1 MSNSSEG
8 IRKRRLGRTEIEI
21 TPIGLGTWQFAE
33 GKGFDRFV
41 YEGLAADVTND
52 IVKTAF
58 DGGINWFDTAEA
70 YGWGRSEQCLARA
83 LSAAGIAKGE
93 AVVATKW
100 FPVMRT
106 AESIGKTIIKR
117 RHCLQPYGIDLYQI
131 HQPVALASVKAQMDA
146 MADLV
151 ELGLIRS
158 VGVSNF
164 REGGMRKAHA
174 ALASRGLPLA
184 SNQVKVSL
192 LNRGIETN
200 GVLKAAKELG
210 ITIIAWS
217 PLEMGVLT
225 GKFHKDPA
233 LLESRPIGRR
243 MVMRVQ
249 MARSAGLIDALDEIG
264 AANGV
269 SAAVVALSWLVNFY
283 GDTVVAIPGATKV
296 SQAEQNV
303 TANELKLSEHEM
315 SRIDELSRKFRSR
328 VPFGTHD

>member
-1 MSNSSEG
+1 MSDTAAVL
-8 IRKRRLGRTEIEI
+8 KRRLGRTDIEI

-41 YEGLAADVTND
+41 YDGLESQVTND

-70 YGWGRSEQCLARA
+70 YGWGRSERCLAQA
-83 LSAAGIAKGE
+83 LSAAGIDDDDV
-93 AVVATKW
+93 VVATKW
-100 FPVMRT
+100 MPAFRT
-106 AESIGKTIIKR
+106 AQSIGKTIVKR
-117 RHCLQPYGIDLYQI
+117 RMCLKPYSISLFQV
-131 HQPVALASVKAQMDA
+131 HQPIAFSSVKAQMDA

-164 REGGMRKAHA
+164 HQSWMRRAHA
-174 ALASRGLPLA
+174 ALAARGFPLA

-192 LNRGIETN
+192 MNRSIETN
-200 GVLKAAKELG
+200 GVLDAARELG
-210 ITIIAWS
+210 VTIIAWS

-225 GKFHKDPA
+225 GKFHKDPS
-233 LLESRPIGRR
+233 LLDSRPLGRR
-243 MVMRVQ
+243 MVMRMQ
-249 MARSAGLIDALDEIG
+249 IEKSRDLIGTLEEIA

-269 SAAVVALSWLVNFY
+269 SAAVIALSWLVNYY
-283 GDTVVAIPGATKV
+283 GETVVAIPGATKV

-303 TANELKLSEHEM
+303 MANSLKLSEREM
-315 SRIDELSRKFRSR
+315 EAIEQASCKFKTKL
-328 VPFGTHD
+328 PFGLQG

>member
-1 MSNSSEG
+1 MSDAVSAASK
-8 IRKRRLGRTEIEI
+8 KRTLGRTDIEI

-41 YEGLAADVTND
+41 YKGLGSQVTGD
-52 IVKTAF
+52 IVKAVI

-70 YGWGRSEQCLARA
+70 YGWGRSERCLAGA
-83 LSAAGIAKGE
+83 LTAAGVADDD
-93 AVVATKW
+93 VVIATKW
-100 FPVMRT
+100 FPMMRT
-106 AESIGKTIIKR
+106 AASIGRTIIKR
-117 RHCLQPYGIDLYQI
+117 KQCLKPYSISLFQV
-131 HQPVALASVKAQMDA
+131 HQPIAFSPVEAQMDA

-151 ELGLIRS
+151 DFGLIRS

-164 REGGMRKAHA
+164 SAAAMRKAHA
-174 ALASRGLPLA
+174 ALQSRGLVLA

-200 GVLKAAKELG
+200 GVLHAARELG
-210 ITIIAWS
+210 ITIIAYS

-225 GKFHKDPA
+225 GKFHKDPS
-233 LLESRPIGRR
+233 LLKSRPLGRR
-243 MVMRVQ
+243 EVLRAQ
-249 MARSAGLIDALDEIG
+249 LERSRGLVNTLDEI
-264 AANGV
+264 ADANGV

-303 TANELKLSEHEM
+303 TANELKLTEKEM
-315 SRIDELSRKFRSR
+315 AVIDEKSAGSRTRPSFL
-328 VPFGTHD
+328 